1 MKAFH
6 AAQSGQN
13 LRPPPL
19 QMQDVFGFVTCV
31 VTYGVSV
38 ESQSFCLRQCHFFI
52 PYQIAYRNSFL

>member
-38 ESQSFCLRQCHFFI
+38 
-52 PYQIAYRNSFL
+52 